1 MISSKDLSIL
11 IRFMFVYLKTLM
23 FFSQTAITLATL
35 FDETGCRTQIC
46 TSLDIFVPVIRE
58 EADWQDDILFQMAKL
73 ECYKDYSPE
82 SEVRNIF
89 QTLID
94 WKNISFP
101 CRNS

>member
-1 MISSKDLSIL
+1 
-11 IRFMFVYLKTLM
+11 MFYRKLWI
-23 FFSQTAITLATL
+23 FSQTAITLATL

-94 WKNISFP
+94 WEKMLHSFF
-101 CRNS
+101 RNS